1 MKQLKLTLALILVLL
16 PSMLIA
22 GNYKSF
28 KVAIYVRY
36 YEVAKMADSEYLEST
51 WNSISSQ
58 MKVDR
63 VYLETHR
70 DTLIVPQKTLDK
82 AKKFFKDRGIETC
95 GGITYTLMEWNNFE
109 TYCYSNPEYRKKA
122 QEVIEY
128 TAKNFDRIILDDF
141 FFTDCKCDL
150 CIEAKGD
157 MSWTEFRLKQ
167 MNEAGKNLI
176 VGPAHKVNPKCEV
189 LIKYPNWYDDFQ
201 GLGFNLE
208 DGPKIFD
215 GVWSGTETRDPAGA
229 QHLQNYESY
238 NIINYFQRISNGR
251 NGGGWV
257 DAGGIN
263 MSADRYAE
271 QLWLTMF
278 AKAPEIALF
287 EWSSLATIPSNLSGR
302 LLGRAQEPALIGTR

>member
-1 MKQLKLTLALILVLL
+1 MKRFKLTLALILVLL

-128 TAKNFDRIILDDF
+128 TAL
-141 FFTDCKCDL
+141 L
-150 CIEAKGD
+150 
-157 MSWTEFRLKQ
+157 SRL
-167 MNEAGKNLI
+167 N
-176 VGPAHKVNPKCEV
+176 
-189 LIKYPNWYDDFQ
+189 
-201 GLGFNLE
+201 
-208 DGPKIFD
+208 
-215 GVWSGTETRDPAGA
+215 
-229 QHLQNYESY
+229 
-238 NIINYFQRISNGR
+238 
-251 NGGGWV
+251 
-257 DAGGIN
+257 
-263 MSADRYAE
+263 
-271 QLWLTMF
+271 
-278 AKAPEIALF
+278 
-287 EWSSLATIPSNLSGR
+287 
-302 LLGRAQEPALIGTR
+302 